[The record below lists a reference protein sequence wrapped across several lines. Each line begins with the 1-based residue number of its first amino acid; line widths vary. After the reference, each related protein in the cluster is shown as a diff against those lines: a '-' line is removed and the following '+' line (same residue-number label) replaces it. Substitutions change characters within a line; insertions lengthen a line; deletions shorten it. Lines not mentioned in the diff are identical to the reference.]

1 MSVERPSFHESW
13 YRIAAL
19 KPRLLTSVQIYRQHF
34 RGQMWYV
41 LENPAN
47 NEFSRISID
56 AYRFVGM
63 LDGRRTVAD
72 VWNKCNELYA
82 DSAPTQGEV
91 IGLLGQL
98 YNSNLLYAELPADA
112 QSLFNRYHSRIR
124 RQVRGFFSN
133 LLFVRIPVFDPD
145 WFLDKWVSIFGWL
158 FGWFGL
164 LVWLML
170 ISAGLYFVA
179 GNIKELFVLSSSI
192 LAPGNFLLLYC
203 SALIIK
209 ILHEF
214 GHAFACKRF
223 GRKAGSGGQVHVM
236 GVMFLVFVPLP
247 FVDASSAWAFR
258 KKWHRIVVGLAGI
271 MVELACAAV
280 AAIIWANTSS
290 GTLHSLAYNIIFIAS
305 VSTILFNANPLL
317 RFDGYY
323 VLSDLLEIPNFGQR
337 SKNYLY
343 YLVKKYIWGLKSEQN
358 PANSAGEKFWFIL
371 YGPVSTVYR
380 IFICVRVLFFLNSRL
395 PAELVILVPLLAAS
409 AVLAWVIVPI
419 WKFISYLATSN
430 QLYRNRYR
438 AMATTLAGLAVIVTG
453 VGIIPAPDYC
463 TVEGFAEP
471 RDMRVV
477 YAESS
482 GFVEDFLSSGQYVSS
497 LEPVLVKSKN
507 PELDSQKK
515 SLLAWL
521 DALQARR
528 RLAQTGEEAVVQII
542 DEQISALKQQMDRVD
557 DELSK
562 LNVTALMRG
571 IWISPEIEKT
581 KGAYLERGTTL
592 GIVANLDDMLVRATV
607 GQDVARILQQAFE
620 QLEIRVKGRPEV
632 MFKGSIEQIYP
643 AGQQVL
649 PSQSLGYSAGGQ
661 VATQDKEGVKALENF
676 FEIRI
681 KPESNNASRLLCGQ
695 RVLARIQ
702 IPSKPLAQQWWLF
715 LRQLFQRR
723 FYI

>member
-1 MSVERPSFHESW
+1 
-13 YRIAAL
+13 
-19 KPRLLTSVQIYRQHF
+19 
-34 RGQMWYV
+34 MWYV
-41 LENPAN
+41 LENPSN
-47 NEFSRISID
+47 NEFSRISVD
-56 AYRFVGM
+56 AYRFVGL

-133 LLFVRIPVFDPD
+133 LLFVRIPIFDPD

-158 FGWFGL
+158 FGWFGF
-164 LVWLML
+164 LVWLLL

-179 GNIKELFVLSSSI
+179 GNIGELVALGSNI
-192 LAPGNFLLLYC
+192 LAPSNFLLLYC
-203 SALIIK
+203 SVLLIK
-209 ILHEF
+209 IFHEF

-258 KKWHRIVVGLAGI
+258 KKWHRVVVGLVGI

-280 AAIIWANTSS
+280 AAIIWANTSA

-305 VSTILFNANPLL
+305 LSTIVFNANPLL

-323 VLSDLLEIPNFGQR
+323 VLSDLLEIPNLGQR
-337 SKNYLY
+337 SRNYLY
-343 YLVKKYIWGLKSEQN
+343 YLVKKYIWAMKSEQN
-358 PANSAGEKFWFIL
+358 PANSTGEKFWFML
-371 YGPVSTVYR
+371 YGPASTAYR
-380 IFICVRVLFFLNSRL
+380 IFICVRVLFFLNNRL
-395 PAELVILVPLLAAS
+395 PAELVILVPIFAAS
-409 AVLAWVIVPI
+409 AVLAWVIVPLG
-419 WKFISYLATSN
+419 KFVGYLATSN
-430 QLYRNRYR
+430 QLYKTRSR
-438 AMATTLAGLAVIVTG
+438 AAATTLAGLAVIVAG

-463 TVEGFAEP
+463 MVEGFAEP

-482 GFVEDFLSSGQYVSS
+482 GFVEDFLPSGQYVNS

-507 PELDSQKK
+507 PEMDSQKK
-515 SLLAWL
+515 SLLARL

-528 RLAQTGEEAVVQII
+528 RLAQTDEEAAAQII
-542 DEQISALKQQMDRVD
+542 DEQISALKQQLDRVD

-562 LNVTALMRG
+562 LNVVALMRG
-571 IWISPEIEKT
+571 VWISPEIEKT
-581 KGAYLERGTTL
+581 KGAYLEKGRTI

-620 QLEIRVKGRPEV
+620 QLEIRVRGRPDVMLKGR
-632 MFKGSIEQIYP
+632 IEQIYP
-643 AGQQVL
+643 AGQVVL
-649 PSQSLGYSAGGQ
+649 PSQALGYAVGGL

-681 KPESNNASRLLCGQ
+681 RPESDSTARLLCGQ

-702 IPSKPLAQQWWLF
+702 IPSRPLAQQWWRF
-715 LRQLFQRR
+715 FRQLFQRR